1 MREDMGNKI
10 IEINP
15 DHPNLRNVKKAV
27 EVLQEGGIIS
37 YPTDTIYGLGA
48 NIEIKSAVER
58 IYQIKKISNYKLLS
72 FICLDIKDIT
82 NYAYISNRSYKIMKR
97 CLPGPFTFILP
108 ATSKTPKLLNQ
119 KRGTVGIR
127 IPKSELC
134 RQLVELLGKPI
145 ISTSV
150 PAGADE
156 VLNDPL
162 QIDRR
167 IGDQLDLILD
177 GGILIS
183 EPSTIVDLTADEP
196 LIIRQ
201 GKGDGGLVY

>member
-1 MREDMGNKI
+1 ML
-10 IEINP
+10 EINP

-27 EVLQEGGIIS
+27 EVLREGGVIS

-58 IYQIKKISNYKLLS
+58 IYKIKKISDYKLLS
-72 FICLDIKDIT
+72 FICLDIKDVS
-82 NYAYISNRSYKIMKR
+82 NYAYISNGSYKIMKR

-108 ATSKTPKLLNQ
+108 ATSKTPKLLHQ

-134 RQLVELLGKPI
+134 HQLVELLGKPI

-156 VLNDPL
+156 VLNDPVE
-162 QIDRR
+162 IDHR
-167 IGDQLDLILD
+167 IGDQLDLVLD
-177 GGILIS
+177 GGLIIS
-183 EPSTIVDLTADEP
+183 QPSTIVDLTGIAP
-196 LIIRQ
+196 VITRP
-201 GKGDGGLVY
+201 GKGDTSLIY

>member
-1 MREDMGNKI
+1 MNKI
-10 IEINP
+10 IEIDP
-15 DHPNLRNVKKAV
+15 DHPSLRIVKKAV
-27 EVLQEGGIIS
+27 KILEAGGVIS

-48 NIEIKSAVER
+48 SIEIKSAVER
-58 IYQIKKISNYKLLS
+58 IYKIKKIFKYKLLS
-72 FICLDIKDIT
+72 FICSDIKDIS
-82 NYAYISNRSYKIMKR
+82 NYAYISNQSYKIMKR

-134 RQLVELLGKPI
+134 NQMVELLGKPI

-162 QIDRR
+162 EIERR
-167 IGDQLDLILD
+167 MGDQLDLILD
-177 GGILIS
+177 GGLIIS
-183 EPSTIVDLTADEP
+183 QPSTIVDLTTDEP
-196 LIIRQ
+196 SIVRK
-201 GKGDGGLVY
+201 GKGDISLI

>member
-1 MREDMGNKI
+1 MPNKI

-15 DHPNLRNVKKAV
+15 DHPSLRIVKMAV
-27 EVLQEGGIIS
+27 DVLREGGVIS

-48 NIEIKSAVER
+48 HIEIKSAVER
-58 IYQIKKISNYKLLS
+58 IYKIKKIYNYKLLS
-72 FICLDIKDIT
+72 FICLDIKDVSH
-82 NYAYISNRSYKIMKR
+82 YAYISNSSYKIMKR

-108 ATSKTPKLLNQ
+108 ATSKTPKLLYQ

-127 IPKSELC
+127 IPGSELC
-134 RQLVELLGKPI
+134 HQLVELLGKPI

-162 QIDRR
+162 EIDRR
-167 IGDQLDLILD
+167 IGDQLDMILD
-177 GGILIS
+177 GGLLIS
-183 EPSTIVDLTADEP
+183 QPSTIVDLTGDAP
-196 LIIRQ
+196 VIVRQ
-201 GKGDGGLVY
+201 GKGDVTLIY

>member
-1 MREDMGNKI
+1 MANKVV
-10 IEINP
+10 EINP
-15 DHPNLRNVKKAV
+15 DHPNLRIVKRAV
-27 EVLQEGGIIS
+27 EILKEGGIIS

-48 NIEIKSAVER
+48 NIKVKSAVER

-72 FICLDIKDIT
+72 FICLDIKDIS
-82 NYAYISNRSYKIMKR
+82 NYAYISNQSYKIMKR
-97 CLPGPFTFILP
+97 CIPGPFTFILP

-134 RQLVELLGKPI
+134 RQLVELLGIPI

-150 PAGADE
+150 PAGKDE

-162 QIDRR
+162 EIEQR

-177 GGILIS
+177 GGLIIS

-196 LIIRQ
+196 AIVRK
-201 GKGDGGLVY
+201 GKGDAGLIY

>member
-1 MREDMGNKI
+1 VNKI
-10 IEINP
+10 IEIDA
-15 DHPNLRNVKKAV
+15 DHPGLRLVKRAV
-27 EVLQEGGIIS
+27 DILKDGGVIS

-58 IYQIKKISNYKLLS
+58 IYKIKKISNYKLLS
-72 FICLDIKDIT
+72 FICLDIRDIS
-82 NYAYISNRSYKIMKR
+82 NYAYISNPSYKIMKR

-108 ATSKTPKLLNQ
+108 ATSRTPKLLNQ

-127 IPKSELC
+127 IPKNELC
-134 RQLVELLGKPI
+134 HQMVKLLGRPI

-162 QIDRR
+162 EIERR

-177 GGILIS
+177 GGLIIS
-183 EPSTIVDLTADEP
+183 QPSTIVDLTGQEP
-196 LIIRQ
+196 VVVRK
-201 GKGDGGLVY
+201 GKGDIDLIFR

>member
-1 MREDMGNKI
+1 MVNKI
-10 IEINP
+10 IEIDP
-15 DHPNLRNVKKAV
+15 EHPSLRIVKKAV
-27 EVLQEGGIIS
+27 TILEEGGVIS

-58 IYQIKKISNYKLLS
+58 IYRIKKISNYKLLS
-72 FICLDIKDIT
+72 FICLDIKDIS
-82 NYAYISNRSYKIMKR
+82 NYAYISNQSYKIMRR

-134 RQLVELLGKPI
+134 HQMVKLLNRPI

-162 QIDRR
+162 EIERR

-177 GGILIS
+177 GGLIIS
-183 EPSTIVDLTADEP
+183 QPSTIVDLTGEAP
-196 LIIRQ
+196 VIIR
-201 GKGDGGLVY
+201 KGRGDVELIFM